1 MPALMLGSIALGADD
16 ELSPQ
21 ARDAFRASG
30 LAHLLA
36 VSGGNVALLVAAV
49 LVLVWVGG
57 GNRVGGHVCALVAVV
72 GYVGLVGPSPS
83 VVRAGVAGVLA
94 SAAWLLSRPSD
105 PWHLY
110 AAGLAVLLC
119 VNPYNLLDPGFQ
131 LSFAAV
137 AAIILVAPRF
147 EEALE
152 GLPFIPGLRAATA
165 ISAACTLVTAP
176 IGWWHFGRINLI
188 AAVPANLLA
197 LPAVPLLLWVGLAA
211 GSVAPFAPS
220 AAAAL
225 AATGRLP
232 GEYLLWTAHFGAAID
247 ARTQPY
253 EAPLAVAPSACCAD
267 AVGCWRSV
275 SVACGLR
282 RDEPSLSPQLP
293 CLPADLPEPLGW
305 RRERRRGSNPS
316 T

>member
-1 MPALMLGSIALGADD
+1 
-16 ELSPQ
+16 
-21 ARDAFRASG
+21 
-30 LAHLLA
+30 
-36 VSGGNVALLVAAV
+36 V
-49 LVLVWVGG
+49 LVLVWIGG
-57 GNRVGGHVCALVAVV
+57 GTRVGGHVCALVAVV

-147 EEALE
+147 KEALE

-197 LPAVPLLLWVGLAA
+197 LPAVPALLWIGLAA
-211 GSVAPFAPS
+211 GLVAPFAPS

-232 GEYLLWTAHFGAAID
+232 GEYLMGVARLGAALD
-247 ARTQPY
+247 ARTQAY
-253 EAPLAVAPSACCAD
+253 ETPLAVALIGLVVLAAAAFAHRTVAARTGS
-267 AVGCWRSV
+267 GTRS
-275 SVACGLR
+275 R
-282 RDEPSLSPQLP
+282 
-293 CLPADLPEPLGW
+293 
-305 RRERRRGSNPS
+305 
-316 T
+316 